1 MKDEDQTMDNTIE
14 NAAGDTLGNVDRDL
28 LISRVIDE
36 QASDD
41 DWALLR
47 RLGDKDAAVWRDL
60 AEAQHEHA
68 ELCRA
73 LESAIAVADGV
84 EVPIKQYIQT
94 RFAGRIRIV
103 ATWGGWA
110 VAAVLVIAMIQN
122 PSLSDPD
129 MNVAGIAAGP
139 RLGEVTPD
147 QALQRYIEEGR
158 RTGQVLE
165 EIPARVLLQVRPLAD
180 GQGVEVISLRQIIE
194 STRVR
199 TLYQTG
205 QDEFG
210 RRISWP
216 IKIKARRSDPI

>member
-1 MKDEDQTMDNTIE
+1 MDNTTE
-14 NAAGDTLGNVDRDL
+14 NNDLDL
-28 LISRVIDE
+28 LISRVVDE

-73 LESAIAVADGV
+73 LESTIAVADGV
-84 EVPIKQYIQT
+84 EVPIEQYIQA
-94 RFAGRIRIV
+94 RFAHRIRVV
-103 ATWGGWA
+103 ARWGGWA
-110 VAAVLVIAMIQN
+110 VAAVLALAMIQN
-122 PSLSDPD
+122 PSLPD
-129 MNVAGIAAGP
+129 ADVNTAGLLGP
-139 RLGEVTPD
+139 RLGEVTPEV
-147 QALQRYIEEGR
+147 ALQRYIEEGR

-165 EIPARVLLQVRPLAD
+165 EIPRRVLIGTRALSGNR
-180 GQGVEVISLRQIIE
+180 GFEVIFVRQFIE
-194 STRVR
+194 RAHVQ

-216 IKIKARRSDPI
+216 IDIKATRSDPL

>member
-1 MKDEDQTMDNTIE
+1 MKDEDQTMDSTTDNF
-14 NAAGDTLGNVDRDL
+14 DRDL

-47 RLGDKDAAVWRDL
+47 RLGEKDATVWRDL

-73 LESAIAVADGV
+73 LESAVAVADGV
-84 EVPIKQYIQT
+84 EVPIDQYIQT
-94 RFAGRIRIV
+94 RFANRIRVV

-110 VAAVLVIAMIQN
+110 VAAVLVLAMVQN

-129 MNVAGIAAGP
+129 MNVAGISAGP

-165 EIPARVLLQVRPLAD
+165 EIPARVILEVRPLAD
-180 GQGVEVISLRQIIE
+180 GKGVDVISLRQIIE
-194 STRVR
+194 STHVR

-216 IKIKARRSDPI
+216 IEIRATRSDPL